1 MNYRKLGKTGLS
13 LSEVSFGAWA
23 IGGGWEINGSGIGYG
38 PTDDHESRQALK
50 RALDHGI
57 NLIDTADAYGAG
69 HSEELIGEVLD
80 GSWDGC
86 HVATK
91 VGNERRDPLPGRKNF
106 DPSYIVAACE
116 MSLAR
121 LRKDVID
128 IYQLHNPPPEIAQA
142 DDTFEVLQK
151 LRDQGKIRYIG
162 VSITTPEE
170 GVEYIQRGLV
180 DVLQI
185 YYNILTR
192 DAEHK
197 LFPLCE
203 TKQIGTLIRAPL
215 KSGILTAKF
224 NRKTTFDSTDHR
236 SGWLRGDLLDRA
248 VYEADAIRDI
258 VTPMPAAEASLR
270 FILNQKAVS
279 TLIPGAKNPKQVD
292 QNVAASDGC
301 GLNTELERAIRHTI
315 PGDFERRT

>member
-1 MNYRKLGKTGLS
+1 MDYRHLGKTGLS
-13 LSEVSFGAWA
+13 VSEVSFGAWA
-23 IGGGWEINGSGIGYG
+23 IGGGWEVNGSGIGYG
-38 PTDDHESRQALK
+38 PTDDHVSKLALK
-50 RALDHGI
+50 RALDRGI

-69 HSEELIGEVLD
+69 HSEELIGKALD
-80 GSWDGC
+80 GRWGDC
-86 HVATK
+86 YVATK

-106 DPSYIVAACE
+106 DPNYIVAACE
-116 MSLAR
+116 LSLTR

-128 IYQLHNPPPEIAQA
+128 VYQLHNPPSDTVQA
-142 DDTFEVLQK
+142 DDTFEVLHK

-170 GVEYIQRGLV
+170 GVDYIQRRLV

-192 DAEHK
+192 DAELQ

-203 TKQIGTLIRAPL
+203 SEQIGTLIRAPL

-224 NRKTTFDSTDHR
+224 NRETTFDSTDHR

-248 VYEADAIRDI
+248 VSEANAIRDI
-258 VTPMPAAEASLR
+258 VTPMSASEASLR
-270 FILNQKAVS
+270 FILNQTAVS
-279 TLIPGAKNPKQVD
+279 TLIPGAKNPNQVD
-292 QNVAASDGC
+292 QNVAASDGR
-301 GLNTELERAIRHTI
+301 GLDTELERTIRNTI